1 MPVAMARHQLA
12 PVAESFKAMRTGV
25 GRRWRE
31 RRRKR
36 KARTV
41 ALKRIVREEEG
52 GGRARR
58 IKHFKNKDTRDE
70 IDKRKIIIGGKGRLG
85 WKE

>member
-1 MPVAMARHQLA
+1 MPVAMARHKLA

-52 GGRARR
+52 GG
-58 IKHFKNKDTRDE
+58 
-70 IDKRKIIIGGKGRLG
+70 
-85 WKE
+85 